1 MALSYQ
7 FTRHKTGSKYFTG
20 FTRGILGPVFFFY
33 YFRFINLTV
42 IHLIHPLLP
51 LHILLKRFFS
61 PLSAGLLTLMLIA
74 SIHVSGQ
81 PIEFDRLSR
90 LDGLPSNSVSAIV
103 QDNKGFMWFG
113 TRNGLVRYDGY
124 SFRNYT
130 YDPLDSLSLS
140 DNYIRCLLRLSDGR
154 LLIGT
159 YFSGFCI
166 YNPHTELFRRYK
178 NIPGKNSLHNN
189 NILTAIQDNEGIVW
203 IGTWDGFDR
212 FDPATEHFQHFSFT
226 GQQSG
231 YNPAYVSSIVPDNNG
246 KLLLYG
252 PGNKIGVFDA
262 SSRQHEFF
270 RFSNQTFNQVLLNKG
285 GVLLYDSKSNLWI
298 GTESEGIYRL
308 NTNSGEFIHYT
319 FENKRITSNTIL
331 AIYEDSEGIV
341 WLATNGGG
349 LGKYLSDSDQFVF
362 SRHNPTDNKSLSSDV
377 VSCIYETEPG
387 ILWVGSYGAGINQY
401 KKQKRFFRSFTSK
414 SSAYEINVKSVL
426 AFEQADHGMVWI
438 GTDGGGLDL
447 FDPQKKT
454 LQNFSKA
461 KEETCFDIIK
471 SLYRDPEGQLWMGSY
486 GSGICLKNQS
496 GLKAFHA
503 GQADTLR
510 SLSKPSVWSICGDRH
525 GQLWLGLMDNALD
538 IYQPASGTFR
548 HIRSNG
554 PEQLPPGSVH
564 VVFRDSK
571 DRMWIGSEVSGLALY
586 DEKNDR
592 FIPFNLRTSHGLK
605 SDNINEIKE
614 IDGILWIGYSNG
626 GVSQLRDE
634 EKKIFHTYTTDE
646 GLAGNSVFGIE
657 YDTHGNLWI
666 STENGI
672 SRLNPASGEIRNF
685 DVYDGLMSNEFTYG
699 ASFKDH
705 NGYMYF
711 GSVDGFVFFHPDS
724 ILFNEQEPVIML
736 TGLKIA
742 NREIKPGKKYGDHI
756 YLKQPVDQTREV
768 TLTHDDYMVTLE
780 FAALE
785 YSAPLKSRYAYM
797 LEGFDTGWVYTD
809 PSQRQATYTNLPA
822 GTYTFRV
829 KATNNH
835 GKWNEEGICL
845 TLTILPPW
853 WDTMLFRVLAA
864 MLITG
869 GLLLLIIVKTI
880 TERKRRKELEE
891 TVAARTAELK
901 HKNEELNRSN
911 LTKDKLFSIV
921 SHDLRGPANSVEA
934 LSSMVLKHFSRF
946 SEEDKLEALSQLHK
960 ASKSLSG
967 LVSTL
972 FTWARLHN
980 HSLVPVSTR
989 IAANE
994 IIQKNIDLVDLQ
1006 AKGKSIRIEYHKSK
1020 EELYILADK
1029 DMADTILRNILANA
1043 IKFTENGGLIRL
1055 SAERTPNRMIK
1066 IEVRDNGIGMDQD
1079 ILEAVI
1085 KGHFSKEGTQGE
1097 SGSGLGLVV
1106 CKDFA
1111 EANGGFLKIASTVGE
1126 GSIFEIHLPESQ
1138 TKET

>member
-1 MALSYQ
+1 
-7 FTRHKTGSKYFTG
+7 
-20 FTRGILGPVFFFY
+20 
-33 YFRFINLTV
+33 
-42 IHLIHPLLP
+42 LL
-51 LHILLKRFFS
+51 LYWGCFVILLF
-61 PLSAGLLTLMLIA
+61 LSVSVKGQLT
-74 SIHVSGQ
+74 
-81 PIEFDRLSR
+81 EFDRLSR

-103 QDNKGFMWFG
+103 QDNRGFMWFG

-124 SFRNYT
+124 SFRNYI

-140 DNYIRCLLRLSDGR
+140 DNYIRFLLRLDNGK

-166 YNPHTELFRRYK
+166 YDPNTELFRRYK
-178 NIPGKNSLHNN
+178 SIPGKNTLHNN
-189 NILTAIQDNEGIVW
+189 NILTAVQDPEGIVW

-212 FDPATEHFQHFSFT
+212 FDPETEHFQHFSFT

-231 YNPAYVSSIVPDNNG
+231 TAPAYVSSIVPDNSG

-252 PGNKIGVFDA
+252 PGNKIGVFDTL
-262 SSRQHEFF
+262 SKQYEFF
-270 RFSNQTFNQVLLNKG
+270 RFSNHMQNQVLLNKG

-298 GTESEGIYRL
+298 GTESEGVYRL

-349 LGKYLSDSDQFVF
+349 LGLYLPENDQFTF
-362 SRHNPTDNKSLSSDV
+362 SRHDPSDNKSLSSDV

-387 ILWVGSYGAGINQY
+387 ILWLGTYGAGINQY

-414 SSAYEINVKSVL
+414 SSAYELNVKSVL
-426 AFEQADHGMVWI
+426 AFEQADNDMVWI

-447 FDPQKKT
+447 FDPQNKT
-454 LQNFSKA
+454 LKNFSKA
-461 KEETCFDIIK
+461 REETCFDIIK
-471 SLYRDPEGQLWMGSY
+471 SLYRDPAGQLWMGSY
-486 GSGICLKNQS
+486 GSGVCLKS
-496 GLKAFHA
+496 KSELKAFHA
-503 GQADTLR
+503 SETDTLH

-538 IYQPASGTFR
+538 IYQPATGTFR
-548 HIRSNG
+548 HIRSDG

-586 DEKNDR
+586 DEKDDR
-592 FIPFNLRTSHGLK
+592 FIPFNIRTAQGLK
-605 SDNINEIKE
+605 SNNINEIKE
-614 IDGILWIGYSNG
+614 INGALWVGFSNG

-634 EKKIFHTYTTDE
+634 EKRIFRTYTTDE

-657 YDTHGNLWI
+657 NDTRGNLWI

-672 SRLNPASGEIRNF
+672 SRLNPVSGEIRNF
-685 DVYDGLMSNEFTYG
+685 DVYDGLISNEFTYG
-699 ASFKDH
+699 ASFKDR

-711 GSVDGFVFFHPDS
+711 GSVDGFVAFHPDS
-724 ILFNEQEPVIML
+724 ILFNEQEPVVLL
-736 TGLKIA
+736 TALKIA
-742 NREIKPGKKYGDHI
+742 NREIKPGEKHKGRT
-756 YLKQPVDQTREV
+756 YLKQPVNQTKEL
-768 TLTHDDYMVTLE
+768 TLTHEDYMVAFE

-797 LEGFDTGWVYTD
+797 LEGFDADWVHTD

-822 GTYTFRV
+822 GTYIFRV

-835 GKWNEEGICL
+835 GKWNQEGIQL
-845 TLTILPPW
+845 TLTVLPPW
-853 WDTMLFRVLAA
+853 WDTLLFKALVTLVIA
-864 MLITG
+864 G
-869 GLLLLIIVKTI
+869 GLFLLVVLRTI
-880 TERKRRKELEE
+880 AARRHRRDLEE

-901 HKNEELNRSN
+901 HKNAELNRSN

-946 SEEDKLEALSQLHK
+946 SEEDKLEALSQLNK

-980 HSLVPVSTR
+980 HSLIPVSTR
-989 IAANE
+989 IVADE
-994 IIQKNIDLVDLQ
+994 IIQKNIDVVDLQ

-1020 EELYILADK
+1020 EDLYILADK
-1029 DMADTILRNILANA
+1029 DMVETILRNILANA
-1043 IKFTENGGLIRL
+1043 IKFTENGGVIRL
-1055 SAERTPNRMIK
+1055 STERTAARMIK
-1066 IEVRDNGIGMDQD
+1066 IEIRDNGIGMNHDT
-1079 ILEAVI
+1079 LEAVMQ
-1085 KGHFSKEGTQGE
+1085 GHYSKEGTQGE
-1097 SGSGLGLVV
+1097 AGSGLGLVV

-1111 EANGGFLKIASTVGE
+1111 EANGGFLKITSEVGA
-1126 GSIFEIHLPESQ
+1126 GSVFEVHLPESQ
-1138 TKET
+1138 SEET